1 MCYGSLIRKT
11 WSSLWLKKN
20 RNWNLSLILG
30 SKVNCIIVYKKEEE
44 REGIEKELY
53 GESKTEILERLTLAL
68 MVNVP
73 DKNWKI
79 WDMIEFSLQG
89 LISS

>member
-1 MCYGSLIRKT
+1 M
-11 WSSLWLKKN
+11 
-20 RNWNLSLILG
+20 
-30 SKVNCIIVYKKEEE
+30 YKKEEE

-73 DKNWKI
+73 DKN
-79 WDMIEFSLQG
+79 
-89 LISS
+89 